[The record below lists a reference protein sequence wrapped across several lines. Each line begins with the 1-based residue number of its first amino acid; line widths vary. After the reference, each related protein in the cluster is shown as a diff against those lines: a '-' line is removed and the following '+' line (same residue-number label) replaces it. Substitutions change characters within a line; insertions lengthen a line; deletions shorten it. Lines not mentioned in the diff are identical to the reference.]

1 MFFHFAAFVLISTTG
16 TGKSP
21 VGGHS
26 KTLRV
31 FISNFA
37 INDSITIALLTDL
50 IQKPQSIGSD
60 FSIYSWLLRIR
71 LRMWINSTPIF
82 GELIWIR
89 MVGSVAL
96 RPLPFSKGQI
106 CPNQSSLRLF
116 VVFFFSLLPA
126 FYSLAP
132 MRRNRIHLLFCHATN
147 FHFPTSWSCFSCL
160 NLENSFT

>member
-1 MFFHFAAFVLISTTG
+1 MITTQITITANALCFFTLPLSSS
-16 TGKSP
+16 SP
-21 VGGHS
+21 PPAPAS
-26 KTLRV
+26 RPSADILKPFRV

-106 CPNQSSLRLF
+106 CPNQSSLR
-116 VVFFFSLLPA
+116 FFFLLSIA
-126 FYSLAP
+126 C
-132 MRRNRIHLLFCHATN
+132 ILFLSANEKKQNPFT
-147 FHFPTSWSCFSCL
+147 FLSCY
-160 NLENSFT
+160 